1 MEFVDIAGA
10 HRLLL
15 KWVCARW
22 ALVQASKLLSVAG
35 IVKGASEG
43 AGLGNKFL
51 ANIRECDAIVHVV
64 RCFEDDNVIH
74 VDGSVDPL
82 RDMEVIN
89 LELCL
94 ADMVQVDKRLD
105 RLAKDMKR
113 MAKAED
119 VLEKGALDKIK
130 AALDEGVAARSV
142 DLSEEEAASFKS
154 LGLLTRKPVIYAAN
168 VPDAELAEGN
178 EMTKKVAAAAEKEGS
193 KMVLVSAQVESEMAE
208 LSAEEKAEFLEV
220 LSPVALCGVTP
231 AVLRSADE
239 GWSDAWLGVSRW
251 ESRTRRLLG

>member
-1 MEFVDIAGA
+1 VGS
-10 HRLLL
+10 R
-15 KWVCARW
+15 AR
-22 ALVQASKLLSVAG
+22 ASKPLSVAG

-94 ADMVQVDKRLD
+94 ADMVQVDKRLE

-142 DLSEEEAASFKS
+142 DLSEEEAASIKS

-239 GWSDAWLGVSRW
+239 RWSDA
-251 ESRTRRLLG
+251 